1 MSLHWGCNL
10 VFNNDCCHHQKL
22 KGSRMSFLRHEKSFS
37 QDLNLSIDWGVNH
50 SGWQFMYARFFS
62 GLTFFWNTV
71 TVEIIRFLILFVG
84 TKWTKSLM
92 HPWNRKH
99 IFSMTTSLYRRKKID
114 THYEMIK
121 TYFIFPWIIIF
132 KKLLS

>member
-62 GLTFFWNTV
+62 GLTFSWNTV
-71 TVEIIRFLILFVG
+71 TVEIIRFCL
-84 TKWTKSLM
+84 SLGANEQN
-92 HPWNRKH
+92 HYAPLNEEETYFFNDNIIIVH
-99 IFSMTTSLYRRKKID
+99 RKKIN
-114 THYEMIK
+114 THYQKIK
-121 TYFIFPWIIIF
+121 TYFNFPWIIVF
-132 KKLLS
+132 KQLPL